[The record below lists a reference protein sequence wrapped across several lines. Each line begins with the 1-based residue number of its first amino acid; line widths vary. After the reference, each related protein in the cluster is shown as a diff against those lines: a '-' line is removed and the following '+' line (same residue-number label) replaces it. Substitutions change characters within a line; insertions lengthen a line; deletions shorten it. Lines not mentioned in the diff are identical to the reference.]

1 MLEDLLTMTD
11 ITIIKES
18 QTSDGMG
25 DYSSTTTSTILPKG
39 VIYQA
44 GQGATRYLSSK
55 LTAESSHVLVC
66 LPSVYSFTSEDKR
79 VTHNGKTYII
89 QGQPE
94 DVLEYGEVM
103 VVGLKLQV

>member
-1 MLEDLLTMTD
+1 MLSDLLTMTD
-11 ITIIKES
+11 ITVLKEIV
-18 QTSDGMG
+18 TNDGMG
-25 DYSSTTTSTILPKG
+25 DYTSTVVSTILSKG

-44 GQGATRYLSSK
+44 GQGVTRYLSSK

-66 LPSVYSFTSEDKR
+66 LPSAYSFTSEDKR
-79 VTHNGKTYII
+79 VTHGGKTYII